1 MFVPSGIT
9 LPFHQRTFTE
19 SPHNDYEMR
28 TTINDWLE
36 MTFTHV
42 VTHTTRHGAFK
53 TSVIVLLQASIM

>member
-36 MTFTHV
+36 MTFTHI
-42 VTHTTRHGAFK
+42 VTHTPQDTG
-53 TSVIVLLQASIM
+53 LLKHQSLFCYKQV